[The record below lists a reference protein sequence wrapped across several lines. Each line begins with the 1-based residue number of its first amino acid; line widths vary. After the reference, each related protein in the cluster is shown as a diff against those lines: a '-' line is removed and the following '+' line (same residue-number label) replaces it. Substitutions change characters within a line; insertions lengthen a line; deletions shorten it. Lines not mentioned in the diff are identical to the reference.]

1 MEIWCFITFLAVLL
15 VPVYIWGFKSLPQE
29 RWQIVCTIP
38 AKKLT
43 SGSWQGLN
51 LTYYGLLV
59 ATALVAAVALVVVLI
74 GAAGINFGV
83 MVLTTSVL
91 LIICVPSAQFIAQW
105 VEKKP
110 YTFSV
115 GAASF
120 VGIVL
125 GPWLVWAMKIIL
137 TKMMAITFDP
147 MAVIAAAMVGYTLGE
162 GMGRL
167 ACISFGCCYGKPIE
181 QMPQM
186 VRRYFAWASFTFTG
200 STKKINYTHQL
211 EGKKIFAI
219 QAITAVIYTTT
230 ALIGT
235 GLFLFNHYRWT
246 YFFCLSVTQLWRF
259 CSEFFRSDYRGKQ
272 RISVYQIMSLL
283 TIPYTLLILPL
294 FPAAQSTPNVI
305 TGLHL
310 LWNPAA
316 ILFLQF
322 LWIAIFL
329 FVGRSQVTGA
339 ALSFHVYQ
347 HRI

>member
-1 MEIWCFITFLAVLL
+1 VLL
-15 VPVYIWGFKSLPQE
+15 VPLYIWGFKSLPQE
-29 RWQIVCTIP
+29 RWQIMCTIP
-38 AKKLT
+38 VKKLT
-43 SGSWQGLN
+43 SDSWQGLN
-51 LTYYGLLV
+51 LTYYGLFV
-59 ATALVAAVALVVVLI
+59 ASALVAAMALVVVLI
-74 GAAGINFGV
+74 GAVGINFGV
-83 MVLTTSVL
+83 MALTTGML
-91 LIICVPSAQFIAQW
+91 LIICVPSAQFIAKW

-147 MAVIAAAMVGYTLGE
+147 MAVIAAVMVGYTLGE

-181 QMPQM
+181 QMPHM
-186 VRRYFAWASFTFTG
+186 VRRYFAWVSFTFRG

-211 EGKKIFAI
+211 EGKKIFAV
-219 QAITAVIYTTT
+219 QAVTAVIYTTT

-235 GLFLFNHYRWT
+235 GFFLFNHYRRT
-246 YFFCLSVTQLWRF
+246 YFFCLLVTQLWRF
-259 CSEFFRSDYRGKQ
+259 CSEFFRSDYRGGQK
-272 RISVYQIMSLL
+272 ITVYQIMSLL
-283 TIPYTLLILPL
+283 TIPYTLLMLSF
-294 FPAAQSTPNVI
+294 FPAAKSTPDV
-305 TGLHL
+305 TMGLHL

-322 LWIAIFL
+322 LWIAVFL
-329 FVGRSQVTGA
+329 FVGISQVTGA
-339 ALSFHVYQ
+339 ALSFHVHR